1 MITIDKKEIEEMEKE
16 IEKISDRK
24 SKLRKEIRELTDEEK
39 SLKEK
44 LELSK
49 TIYKYQEELVDD
61 NDNEKDII
69 DNEDDD
75 SIV

>member
-1 MITIDKKEIEEMEKE
+1 MITIDKKKIEEMEKE
-16 IEKISDRK
+16 LEKISDRK
-24 SKLRKEIRELTDEEK
+24 KRIRKELRELNDEDK

>member
-16 IEKISDRK
+16 LEKISDRK
-24 SKLRKEIRELTDEEK
+24 KRIRKELRELNDEDK